1 MWLATKCGRGNPSP
15 TIWVN
20 LYCTSLIVLVFRLG
34 KNPFGVASL
43 RLDWSC
49 VLACIN
55 NKYCTTVSRMVK
67 LWHKSGQF
75 GGKKHLFGWKSGF
88 FQKVVDF
95 LLFI

>member
-1 MWLATKCGRGNPSP
+1 MPMSLMILKDECPRYCSFIVSP
-15 TIWVN
+15 RKYRYILLWIGGDV
-20 LYCTSLIVLVFRLG
+20 
-34 KNPFGVASL
+34 
-43 RLDWSC
+43 
-49 VLACIN
+49 N
-55 NKYCTTVSRMVK
+55 NKYYTTVSKMVK